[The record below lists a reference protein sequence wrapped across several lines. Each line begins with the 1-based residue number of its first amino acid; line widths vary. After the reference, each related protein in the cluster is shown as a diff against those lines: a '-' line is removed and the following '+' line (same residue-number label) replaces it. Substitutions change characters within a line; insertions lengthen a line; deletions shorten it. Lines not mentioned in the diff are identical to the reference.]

1 MFESELTAFAE
12 EHETEHDNRR
22 TETIRCGSE
31 AVYVG
36 EVKDGN
42 PHGKGKITVSDE
54 EVRSYEGDW
63 VEGIP
68 CGRGIFCFTNGNI
81 YEGEVYDAV
90 PQGKG
95 IMKYA
100 DGTVYEGDVDC
111 GMPHGKGKFIMTD
124 GTNYDGEWKDGVPHG
139 KGRFTYS
146 DGTTEEYYYINGV
159 EQK

>member
-100 DGTVYEGDVDC
+100 NGDTYEGDVDC
-111 GMPHGKGKFIMTD
+111 GIPHGTGKMTFANGD
-124 GTNYDGEWKDGVPHG
+124 VYEGEWKDGAYHG
-139 KGRFTYS
+139 KGRYMWK
-146 DGTTEEYYYINGV
+146 DGTYKDGIFVNGKP
-159 EQK
+159 Q

>member
-22 TETIRCGSE
+22 TETIRCGNE

-111 GMPHGKGKFIMTD
+111 GIPHGTGKMTFANGD
-124 GTNYDGEWKDGVPHG
+124 IYEGEWKDGAYHG
-139 KGRFTYS
+139 KGRYMWK
-146 DGTTEEYYYINGV
+146 DGTYKDGIFVNGKP
-159 EQK
+159 Q

>member
-1 MFESELTAFAE
+1 MFESELMNFAQ
-12 EHETEHDNRR
+12 EHETEHDNKR

-68 CGRGIFCFTNGNI
+68 CGRGIFCFTNGDI
-81 YEGEVYDAV
+81 YEGEVCDAV

-95 IMKYA
+95 IMKYING
-100 DGTVYEGDVDC
+100 DIYEGDVDC
-111 GMPHGKGKFIMTD
+111 GIPHGKGKMTFANGD
-124 GTNYDGEWKDGVPHG
+124 VYEGEWKDGVPHG
-139 KGRFTYS
+139 KGRYMWK
-146 DGTTEEYYYINGV
+146 DGRYEDCYYINGV
-159 EQK
+159 EQQ

>member
-12 EHETEHDNRR
+12 EHETEHDNKR

-68 CGRGIFCFTNGNI
+68 CGRGIFCFTNGDI

-95 IMKYA
+95 IMKCA
-100 DGTVYEGDVDC
+100 NGDTYEGDVDC
-111 GMPHGKGKFIMTD
+111 GIPHGTGKMTFANGD
-124 GTNYDGEWKDGVPHG
+124 VYEGEWKDGAYHG
-139 KGRFTYS
+139 KGRYMWK
-146 DGTTEEYYYINGV
+146 DGTYKDGIFVNGKP
-159 EQK
+159 Q

>member
-111 GMPHGKGKFIMTD
+111 GIPHGTGKMTFANGD
-124 GTNYDGEWKDGVPHG
+124 VYEGEWKDGAYHG
-139 KGRFTYS
+139 KGRYMWK
-146 DGTTEEYYYINGV
+146 DGTYKDGIFVNGKP
-159 EQK
+159 Q